1 MEARM
6 VDLEAQCSSP
16 KLVFKKV
23 DRPVVLKFQE
33 VVYKI
38 NIKNQGCLK
47 KNKND
52 NPIEKQILKGVTG
65 MVLPGEMLALLGPS
79 GSGKTTLVTALGG
92 RLGGKLGGTI
102 TYNGKPFS
110 STIKRNTGF
119 VTQDD
124 VLYPHLTVTET
135 LVFTALL
142 RLPNSLTS
150 QQKIAKAEDVIN
162 QLGLTR
168 CKTSIIGGSRLRG
181 ISGGE
186 RKRVSIGQ
194 EMLINPSLLFL
205 DEPTS
210 GLDSTTAQRIV
221 STLWELAK
229 GGRTIV
235 MTIHQ
240 PSSRLFY
247 MFHKVLLLS
256 EGNTLFFGKGSEAM
270 PYFNSI
276 GFSPSV
282 AMNPSDFLL
291 DLANG
296 MHCKICD
303 WLNFCFCMITNFCE
317 LCKNVKSGIS
327 VDDSNRE
334 DQATVKRKLV
344 SAYKLK
350 LDDNLKAETQGFEV
364 QVDDAF
370 DLKNSDR
377 WSTTLLQQFTIL
389 LRRDLKERRHENF
402 DGVKIAQIVIISI
415 LCGLLWW
422 RSDTAHL
429 QDQSGLLFFYTGFW
443 GFFPLYQ
450 AIFTFP
456 QEREVLTKERSSGMY
471 RLSSYFMSRT
481 VADLPMEL
489 VLPTFF
495 CIVTYWMSGLK
506 PNLGSFL
513 YALCALLL
521 GVLVSQGL
529 GLALGALIM
538 DLKSAT
544 TLGSVIMLSFSLAGG
559 YYVQHVP
566 VFISWIKYV
575 SISLYTYKLLLGSQY
590 EHDQTYRCGNQTCLV
605 ADYPAIKNIGLDG
618 QLTSFVAL
626 VIMLV
631 FYRVVAYVALMRIGV
646 PKK

>member
-1 MEARM
+1 METQMA
-6 VDLEAQCSSP
+6 DIEANSSSGQSSSI
-16 KLVFKKV
+16 FNKV
-23 DRPVVLKFQE
+23 DRSVILKFQE
-33 VVYKI
+33 VVYTVD
-38 NIKNQGCLK
+38 IKQQGWLK
-47 KNKND
+47 KNNKD
-52 NPIEKQILKGVTG
+52 SIQKQILKGVTG
-65 MVLPGEMLALLGPS
+65 MVLPGELLAMLGPS
-79 GSGKTTLVTALGG
+79 GSGKTTLLTALGG

-102 TYNGKPFS
+102 SYNGKPFTS
-110 STIKRNTGF
+110 IMKRNTGF

-150 QQKIAKAEDVIN
+150 QEKTRHAEDVIRH
-162 QLGLTR
+162 LGLTR
-168 CKTSIIGGSRLRG
+168 CKNSIIGGPLLRG

-256 EGNTLFFGKGSEAM
+256 EGNPLFFGKGSEVM
-270 PYFNSI
+270 DYFH
-276 GFSPSV
+276 GVGYLPSV

-296 MHCKICD
+296 
-303 WLNFCFCMITNFCE
+303 
-317 LCKNVKSGIS
+317 IS
-327 VDDSNRE
+327 SDDSTQE
-334 DQATVKRKLV
+334 DQNEVKQKLV
-344 SAYKLK
+344 LAYKSN
-350 LDDNLKAETQGFEV
+350 LDENLIAELQEVEEHLNDVPDQKKAE
-364 QVDDAF
+364 
-370 DLKNSDR
+370 R
-377 WSTTLLQQFTIL
+377 WSTTWVQQFTVL
-389 LRRDLKERRHENF
+389 LKRDVKERRHESF
-402 DGVKIAQIVIISI
+402 DVLKIAQVLVIAF

-422 RSDTAHL
+422 QSDTSHI

-443 GFFPLYQ
+443 GFFPLFQ

-456 QEREVLTKERSSGMY
+456 QERQMLAKERSSGMY

-481 VADLPMEL
+481 IGDLPMEL
-489 VLPTFF
+489 VLPTMF
-495 CIVTYWMSGLK
+495 CIITYWMAGLK
-506 PNLGSFL
+506 ADIGSFI
-513 YALCALLL
+513 CAWLVLLL
-521 GVLVSQGL
+521 SVLVAQGL
-529 GLALGALIM
+529 GLALGAIVM

-544 TLGSVIMLSFSLAGG
+544 VLGSVIMLSFTLAGG

-566 VFISWIKYV
+566 AFISWIKYI
-575 SISLYTYKLLLGSQY
+575 SISLYTYKLLIGSQY
-590 EHDQTYRCGNQTCLV
+590 TKDQTYQCGNQTCLV
-605 ADYPAIKNIGLDG
+605 ADYPAIKSIGLNG
-618 QLTSFVAL
+618 QGISLVAL
-626 VIMLV
+626 LLMLV
-631 FYRVVAYVALMRIGV
+631 FYRVVAYVALMRVGV